1 MSISKL
7 SSIAA
12 ILLTTAALTLPISAY
27 TKPETAAQ
35 SKNVTETTEPETAK
49 PETTEPETA
58 KPETAKPTTEPETAK
73 PEPAKPETAMLEK
86 TATENRLENRLENK
100 QPEQIAANDFLF
112 RFYRTVCDHFGAD
125 SNTTVSPY
133 GVSCLGEMLM
143 YGSEGETKQALQ
155 NLFVPS
161 GQGSK
166 RTTWFHLSKE
176 QEWELPLSV
185 ANGMWIQKGFPV
197 RSAYT
202 VTLQSLF
209 QLRVTEADFTNHA
222 SEECTKINAWIAGA
236 TNNKI
241 TKLFESLDTQS
252 RIVLVNTLNFHGK
265 WAIPFDKSATK
276 LGTFYCTGNKTVEVP
291 LMQNTLRLSYTKNDL
306 YQAVSIPYEKNRCS
320 MIIILPNAA
329 STLDQVEKTL
339 NEDSVSKLVGGMIL
353 ERVELTLPVF
363 EIESDIDLKPILG
376 KTGTGIVFDSQKAD
390 FSGMSNVEG
399 LYVDRM
405 LQKVFLR
412 VDESGTEAVAG
423 AGADIVPKGV
433 EISAISPL
441 IFCADHPFLFLI
453 RDNSNGIPLFIGR
466 YVAP

>member
-1 MSISKL
+1 MSTSKL
-7 SSIAA
+7 SYIATL
-12 ILLTTAALTLPISAY
+12 LLTTAALTLPVSGY
-27 TKPETAAQ
+27 TKPETVAQ
-35 SKNVTETTEPETAK
+35 SKNVAETTEPETAK
-49 PETTEPETA
+49 PEATEPKATA
-58 KPETAKPTTEPETAK
+58 PKKA
-73 PEPAKPETAMLEK
+73 
-86 TATENRLENRLENK
+86 ATENRSESK
-100 QPEQIAANDFLF
+100 QSEQIAANDFLF
-112 RFYRTVCDHFGAD
+112 RFYRTVRDHIGAD

-143 YGSEGETKQALQ
+143 YGAEGETKQALQ

-161 GQGSK
+161 GQASK
-166 RTTWFHLSKE
+166 RTTWFHLPKE
-176 QEWELPLSV
+176 QERELPLTV
-185 ANGMWIQKGFPV
+185 ANGIWIQKGFPV

-209 QLRVTEADFTNHA
+209 HLQITESDFTKHA
-222 SEECTKINAWIAGA
+222 PEECTKINAWIAGA

-252 RIVLVNTLNFHGK
+252 RIVLVNTLNFQGK

-276 LGTFYCTGNKTVEVP
+276 PGTFYCTENKTAEVP
-291 LMQNTLRLSYTKNDL
+291 LMQNTLRLNYTKNDL

-320 MIIILPNAA
+320 MVIVLPNKT

-339 NEDSVSKLVGGMIL
+339 NEDSVSKMVDGMIL
-353 ERVELTLPVF
+353 ERVELTLPIF
-363 EIESDIDLKPILG
+363 EIESDIDLKSILE

-390 FSGMSNVEG
+390 FSGISNLEG
-399 LYVDRM
+399 LYVEQM

-423 AGADIVPKGV
+423 TGANIVPK
-433 EISAISPL
+433 SADIPEVSPL
-441 IFCADHPFLFLI
+441 IFRADHPFLFLI